1 MSKNFVYIVHVP
13 VLNINMFKPTYL
25 YIKTHNI
32 TGLKYFGKT
41 TKDPQKYD
49 GSGIKWLNHLN
60 VHGKD
65 VKTDILGYYT
75 DKEECLRIA
84 LEFSHKNNIVE
95 SSNWANLRVES
106 LDGGDTSNTENF
118 KNWIPRLIQ
127 ENKKRRWWNDGVSQV
142 FADVPPDNTF
152 FKGRLPF
159 NNLGAKKGA
168 TIQKGKIWVNNGS
181 SEHMTDTGVPV
192 GFVKGRLKDKA
203 FNRQQGMHTI
213 GTKWWNNGIKS
224 TMAKECPG
232 SEWKPGRL

>member
-1 MSKNFVYIVHVP
+1 MHVS

-127 ENKKRRWWNDGVSQV
+127 ENKKRRWWNDGFSQV

>member
-1 MSKNFVYIVHVP
+1 MHVT

-142 FADVPPDNTF
+142 FAGVPPDNTF
-152 FKGRLPF
+152 YKGRLPF